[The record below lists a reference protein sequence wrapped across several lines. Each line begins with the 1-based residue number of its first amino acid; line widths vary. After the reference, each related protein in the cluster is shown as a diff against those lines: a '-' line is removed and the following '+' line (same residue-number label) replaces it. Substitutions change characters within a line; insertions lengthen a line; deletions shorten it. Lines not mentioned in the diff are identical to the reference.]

1 MKDKDWA
8 SEELDKI
15 VRSSETVPSEVL
27 KKQVIDLV
35 IKVVEQESFV
45 DPDTKEQTF
54 YTEQLVERLRNL
66 VS

>member
-8 SEELDKI
+8 SEELDKLLGNKPK
-15 VRSSETVPSEVL
+15 V
-27 KKQVIDLV
+27 KQQVIDLV
-35 IKVVEQESFV
+35 IKVVKQESFV

-54 YTEQLVERLRNL
+54 YTEQLVKRLRNL